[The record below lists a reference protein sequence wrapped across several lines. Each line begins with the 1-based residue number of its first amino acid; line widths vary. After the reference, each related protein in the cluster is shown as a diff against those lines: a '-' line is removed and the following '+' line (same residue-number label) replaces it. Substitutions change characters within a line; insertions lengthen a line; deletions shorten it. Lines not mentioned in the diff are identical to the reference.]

1 MQGYVDG
8 LPTGGVKPPPEAERR
23 EPDANENP
31 YGARRLAR
39 QLRDCR
45 AALYTLV
52 QQVNVHVRGQKTPT
66 MSAELHNAYR
76 AAERELVRPAP
87 LPDVLRQTTPLPP
100 VVLPPEPAAP
110 PSPQTP
116 QLTGV
121 LVRAC
126 LERAEQLSVELRLLE
141 IELETLEPEHDK
153 AMQAYVDQPS
163 QATHYAWVLVRDR
176 HDSCQRNYRQTRDDI
191 AHYRA
196 CAAGLEGRFH
206 P

>member
-8 LPTGGVKPPPEAERR
+8 PPTGGVKPPREAERR

-76 AAERELVRPAP
+76 AAERELARPAP

-100 VVLPPEPAAP
+100 VVLPPEAVEPAAP
-110 PSPQTP
+110 PSAQTP
-116 QLTGV
+116 QLTGA
-121 LVRAC
+121 LARAC
-126 LERAEQLSVELRLLE
+126 LERAAPLSAALRLLA
-141 IELETLEPEHDK
+141 I
-153 AMQAYVDQPS
+153 
-163 QATHYAWVLVRDR
+163 
-176 HDSCQRNYRQTRDDI
+176 
-191 AHYRA
+191 
-196 CAAGLEGRFH
+196 
-206 P
+206 